1 MDYIQISLDIS
12 PKNPWTEV
20 ITQELAE
27 IDFESF
33 TEEDQKLQA
42 YINVENFNEELLNE
56 LIESYLEREVNIQ
69 TSKHLIPS
77 QNWNS
82 VWESDYQPV
91 KIEKQL
97 IIRAPFH
104 PMDNSFK
111 LSVEI
116 QPQMSF
122 GTGHHQTTFL
132 LSQAILNLDLKE
144 KSVLDVGTG
153 TGVLGILASKLGASS
168 VFGTDIEEGA
178 VENAIENCERNQI
191 TNFSIVKGDIEVV
204 PKNDY
209 DVIIANINKNVLLKH
224 MKSYSELIKDNG
236 LLLLSGFFETDIQS
250 ISDKAKSYNFDVIEI
265 LNKEKW
271 AVLKLKKTM

>member
-42 YINVENFNEELLNE
+42 YINVENFKEELLNE
-56 LIESYLEREVNIQ
+56 LIESYLEKEVNIQ
-69 TSKHLIPS
+69 TSKHFIPS

-91 KIEKQL
+91 EIEKQL
-97 IIRAPFH
+97 MIRAPFH
-104 PMDNSFK
+104 PVDNSFK

-144 KSVLDVGTG
+144 KEHT
-153 TGVLGILASKLGASS
+153 
-168 VFGTDIEEGA
+168 
-178 VENAIENCERNQI
+178 
-191 TNFSIVKGDIEVV
+191 
-204 PKNDY
+204 
-209 DVIIANINKNVLLKH
+209 
-224 MKSYSELIKDNG
+224 SELQSRPHLVCR
-236 LLLLSGFFETDIQS
+236 LLL
-250 ISDKAKSYNFDVIEI
+250 
-265 LNKEKW
+265 EK
-271 AVLKLKKTM
+271 